1 MIYTEM
7 LTNTGLLDPQV
18 WSDQN
23 VWTAALETSEARRR
37 GSRGKGGGSW
47 VVGLVCLGLVVVGIG
62 LIIWLSARKKNN
74 QNGQGQL
81 PQQGNGGQPYPPQQ
95 PYGGQQQ
102 YPAQQQYSP
111 QQQYQGQQP
120 YPGQQQQYQ
129 QPYPGQQYP
138 QQQQQQQPYTPQQ
151 PYPVQQQYPPQQP
164 YQH

>member
-102 YPAQQQYSP
+102 YPGQQQYSP

-120 YPGQQQQYQ
+120 YPGQQQQYPQQ

-138 QQQQQQQPYTPQQ
+138 QQQPYTPQQ